1 MCICVCICSCVTVGV
16 GVGVGVCACACIISH
31 TFLMKGVVTKCL
43 KIITFDNDVT
53 EAAAAA
59 TATW

>member
-1 MCICVCICSCVTVGV
+1 MGV
-16 GVGVGVCACACIISH
+16 GVGVCACACACIISH